1 MSVLELQRVAKRYR
15 DGQLERVVLREVSLQ
30 VDGGELTVVWGLR
43 GCGRSTLLRL
53 AAGVEA
59 PDDGVVLFEGRDLA
73 RHGENALGA
82 GIGYC
87 QKSLGGGS
95 QIVLDVV
102 MVALLAAGVSPAHAR
117 SRAYE
122 ALERARVSSCAT
134 LRVSALDVGETVRV
148 ALARV
153 LAHAPRL
160 LVVDDPIQGVDLLD
174 RDGILALLRSLA
186 DDGLAVLAS
195 TREATG
201 LAGAD
206 RTLAL
211 SAGELRGPPL
221 AELAPVVEL
230 RRTSAP
236 QPGV

>member
-1 MSVLELQRVAKRYR
+1 MNVLELQRATKRYR
-15 DGQLERVVLREVSLQ
+15 EGQLERVVLREVSLQ
-30 VDGGELTVVWGLR
+30 IDGGELAVVWGLR

-53 AAGVEA
+53 AAGIEA
-59 PDDGVVLFEGRDLA
+59 PDEGVVLFEGRNLA
-73 RHGENALGA
+73 RHGEGALGA

-87 QKSLGGGS
+87 QKSLGSGS

-102 MVALLAAGVSPAHAR
+102 MVALLAAGVSPAQAR
-117 SRAYE
+117 SRGRE

-134 LRVSALDVGETVRV
+134 LRVSALGAAERVRV

-153 LAHAPRL
+153 LAHEPRL
-160 LVVDDPIQGVDLLD
+160 LVVDDPVQGVDLLD
-174 RDGILALLRSLA
+174 RDGILALLRSFA

-195 TREATG
+195 TGEATG

-211 SAGELRGPPL
+211 SAGELRGPSP
-221 AELAPVVEL
+221 AQLAPVVEL
-230 RRTSAP
+230 RPASVRQA
-236 QPGV
+236 GV